1 MCQRKKMKMYNSI
14 YPFHTSVQIVLGSPR
29 VWDYSRSIS
38 DIMAVFR
45 YMNVCHLAEEF
56 SLLELGSI
64 IEIWKKAYI
73 VYNLQYK
80 FLAIS
85 AARV

>member
-1 MCQRKKMKMYNSI
+1 
-14 YPFHTSVQIVLGSPR
+14 
-29 VWDYSRSIS
+29 
-38 DIMAVFR
+38 
-45 YMNVCHLAEEF
+45 MNVCHLAEEF

-80 FLAIS
+80 FLTIK

>member
-1 MCQRKKMKMYNSI
+1 
-14 YPFHTSVQIVLGSPR
+14 
-29 VWDYSRSIS
+29 
-38 DIMAVFR
+38 
-45 YMNVCHLAEEF
+45 MNVCHLAEEF

-85 AARV
+85 TARV